1 MFLSR
6 RVASC
11 QLIDTLYFPTAS
23 ILSWMDIAY
32 SRVEHQQCTSCRKT
46 LSVAGF
52 KPSRAGGFVK
62 TCKDCSE
69 KDAQRYLTKKGLARE
84 RNEVTQEE
92 GDLDEGDSNPGT
104 DRLSVL
110 TVNMFLGSIEAAQDE
125 LSLEAQVDIS
135 SVVEEIGQGKDLK
148 EYANELA
155 KKTWEKSR
163 YRFM

>member
-1 MFLSR
+1 M
-6 RVASC
+6 
-11 QLIDTLYFPTAS
+11 
-23 ILSWMDIAY
+23 
-32 SRVEHQQCTSCRKT
+32 
-46 LSVAGF
+46 
-52 KPSRAGGFVK
+52 
-62 TCKDCSE
+62 
-69 KDAQRYLTKKGLARE
+69 ARE

-92 GDLDEGDSNPGT
+92 GDLDEGDGNPGT

-110 TVNMFLGSIEAAQDE
+110 TVDMFLGSIEAAQDE

-135 SVVEEIGQGKDLK
+135 SVMEEIGQGKDLK